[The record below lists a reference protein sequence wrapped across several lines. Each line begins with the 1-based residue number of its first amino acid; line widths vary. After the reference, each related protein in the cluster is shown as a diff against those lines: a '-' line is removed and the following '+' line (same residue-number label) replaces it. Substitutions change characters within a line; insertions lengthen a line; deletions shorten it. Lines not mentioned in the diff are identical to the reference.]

1 MEPYMN
7 NITKDGLEKMTMA
20 AKKILEKNTD
30 DMILF
35 KGLQLMEEELFRING
50 EHGDDRKTIIGD

>member
-1 MEPYMN
+1 MN
-7 NITKDGLEKMTMA
+7 KITKDDLEKMTMA

-30 DMILF
+30 DMMLF
-35 KGLQLMEEELFRING
+35 KGLQLMEEELCRINS